1 MERRSRG
8 QGKIIALA
16 LTVSLMILLTPA
28 PGTDAADHGDA
39 PVASLDRGAEIT
51 DIYAFLDPNDNTKLV
66 LELGIHGFITPS
78 ENNNFSPFDPN
89 VNYQF
94 LIDTDGDGIPEQFI
108 NITFSPRTAV
118 NQPQT
123 ATIVL
128 PFGETFTA
136 PTTLPSATA
145 ITPPAPVVTTD
156 PGTGVAIFAGL
167 RDDPFFFDIP
177 AELLYRASRISSPPG
192 GSGINPSV
200 FSRGRDSFAGY
211 NINAII
217 LSIPTSYFRLQASAG
232 NPGGDEIGV
241 SAATQRR
248 EVTNITPDGI
258 VTYGRFRTVDRMGV
272 PGVNTV
278 FIPFSRKDE
287 YNRASPADDV
297 AGLFANDIVKS
308 LQDLK
313 TGPGGIGILANLV
326 VVRGDMLRLR
336 FSVHNSGPGGGT
348 NPEAGFPN
356 GRRPQDDVID
366 TVVIIVNNCQPIA
379 ITASPGD
386 DCKKGLPVGV
396 VDGVS
401 ANEVAFLDT
410 FPFFAPPQQPRAAG
424 VIDDNTRN

>member
-1 MERRSRG
+1 M
-8 QGKIIALA
+8 IIALA
-16 LTVSLMILLTPA
+16 LAVSCVMLLTPG

-51 DIYAFLDPNDNTKLV
+51 DIYAFLDPNDNTRLV

-118 NQPQT
+118 NQPQI

-145 ITPPAPVVTTD
+145 LTPPAAVITTD
-156 PGTGVAIFAGL
+156 PGTGVAVFAGL

-177 AELLYRASRISSPPG
+177 AELLYRASRISSPPD
-192 GSGINPSV
+192 GSGIDPTV

-217 LSIPTSYFRLQASAG
+217 LSIPTSYFRLQATAG
-232 NPGGDEIGV
+232 NPGGDEIGI

-248 EVTNITPDGI
+248 EVTNITQDGI
-258 VTYGRFRTVDRMGV
+258 VTYGRFRNVDRMGV

-297 AGLFANDIVKS
+297 AFVFRDAIVKS

-336 FSVHNSGPGGGT
+336 FSKRNSGPGGGT
-348 NPEAGFPN
+348 NPEGGFPN

-366 TVVIIVNNCQPIA
+366 TIVTIINNCQPVT

-386 DCKKGLPVGV
+386 DCQKGLTVGV
-396 VDGVS
+396 VDGAS

-410 FPFFAPPQQPRAAG
+410 FPFFAPPQQPRATG
-424 VIDDNTRN
+424 VLDDNTRN

>member
-1 MERRSRG
+1 M
-8 QGKIIALA
+8 GKIIALA
-16 LTVSLMILLTPA
+16 LTVSLMILLAPA
-28 PGTDAADHGDA
+28 PVTDAADHGDA

-66 LELGIHGFITPS
+66 LALGIHGFITPS

-94 LIDTDGDGIPEQFI
+94 LIDTDGDGMPEQFI

-145 ITPPAPVVTTD
+145 ITPPAAVVTTD
-156 PGTGVAIFAGL
+156 ASTGAAFFGGL

-177 AELLYRASRISSPPG
+177 AELLYRASRISSSPD
-192 GSGINPSV
+192 GSGINPAV
-200 FSRGRDSFAGY
+200 FSRSRDSFAGY

-217 LSIPTSYFRLQASAG
+217 LSVPTSYFRLQASAG
-232 NPGGDEIGV
+232 NPGGDEVGV

-248 EVTNITPDGI
+248 EVTNITQDGV
-258 VTYGRFRTVDRMGV
+258 VTYGRFRNVDRMGV

-278 FIPFSRKDE
+278 FIPFARKDE

-313 TGPGGIGILANLV
+313 TGPGAIGILANLV

-336 FSVHNSGPGGGT
+336 FSVPNSGPGGGT
-348 NPEAGFPN
+348 NPEGGFPN
-356 GRRPQDDVID
+356 GRRSQDDVID
-366 TVVIIVNNCQPIA
+366 TIVTIVNNCQPIA
-379 ITASPGD
+379 VTASPGD
-386 DCKKGLPVGV
+386 DCQKGLPAGV
-396 VDGVS
+396 VDGAS
-401 ANEVAFLDT
+401 ANDVAFLDT
-410 FPFFAPPQQPRAAG
+410 FPFFAPPQQPRPNG